1 MVERRREIG
10 LFKAVG
16 YTSGHI
22 MRVMLSEYG
31 FLGLLAGLIGTLGS
45 AFAITVI
52 NLTQPGARLVVEP
65 LIVSVML
72 VLSVGIAVVSAAL
85 VAWRPTRVRPLEV
98 LRYE

>member
-1 MVERRREIG
+1 
-10 LFKAVG
+10 
-16 YTSGHI
+16 
-22 MRVMLSEYG
+22 
-31 FLGLLAGLIGTLGS
+31 
-45 AFAITVI
+45 VI